1 MPIALSSIRNLLLP
15 GQWAITGMYE
25 QLPAVRKQIFKE
37 RKSNMALEQSTSM
50 RYIAQ
55 AFIKNEGAP
64 SAADNASGQRF
75 TYNQTHNELAVLFAI
90 TRKAIDDNLY
100 KAEFGPAIM
109 GLNQAFDRTNE
120 AFAAD
125 VLNSATTYN
134 TAISG
139 DGVAFAAINHPVDG
153 GTFSNLASPAA
164 DLNETS
170 LLNAQ
175 VAINANF
182 LDNAG
187 QRMNAKPKRL
197 VIPPQLEPVAIRLLK
212 TELRPGTAM
221 NDVNAI
227 LSTQGGIPD
236 GYTVWNYLTSQFA
249 WFLQTNQDGLV
260 YMNRVPYETDMS
272 VEFSTDNLLVKG
284 YQRNSYSYNEPRSM
298 YFSNP
303 TS

>member
-1 MPIALSSIRNLLLP
+1 MPVALSAIRNLLLP
-15 GQWAITGMYE
+15 GLWAVTGKYD
-25 QLPAVRKQIFKE
+25 QLPAVRKRIFKE

-55 AFIKNEGAP
+55 AYLKQEGAP
-64 SAADNASGQRF
+64 SQADNASGQRY

-100 KAEFGPAIM
+100 KTEFGPAVM
-109 GLNQAFDRTNE
+109 GLNEAFDRTNE

-125 VLNSATTYN
+125 VLNSAATYN
-134 TAISG
+134 AAIGG
-139 DGVAFAAINHPVDG
+139 DGVAFASTAHPVDG

-164 DLNETS
+164 SLNETS

-182 LDNAG
+182 RDNAN
-187 QRMNAKPKRL
+187 QRMNAKPRQL
-197 VIPPQLEPVAIRLLK
+197 IIPPQLEPVAIRLLK
-212 TELRPGTAM
+212 TELRPGTAQ

-236 GYTVWNYLTSQFA
+236 GYHVWNYLTSQFA

-260 YMNRVPYETDMS
+260 YMNRTPYETDMS

-298 YFSNP
+298 YFSFP

>member
-1 MPIALSSIRNLLLP
+1 MPVALSSIRNLLLP
-15 GQWAITGMYE
+15 GLWAVTGKYE
-25 QLPAVRKQIFKE
+25 QLPAVRKRVFKE

-55 AFIKNEGAP
+55 AYIKQEGAP
-64 SAADNASGQRF
+64 SQADNASGQRY

-100 KAEFGPAIM
+100 KTEFGPAVM
-109 GLNQAFDRTNE
+109 GLNEAFDRTNE

-125 VLNSATTYN
+125 VLNSATTYSA
-134 TAISG
+134 AIGG
-139 DGVAFAAINHPVDG
+139 DGKALAATDHPVDG

-164 DLNETS
+164 SLNETS

-175 VAINANF
+175 IAINANF
-182 LDNAG
+182 RDNAN
-187 QRMNAKPKRL
+187 QRMNAKPDML
-197 VIPPQLEPVAIRLLK
+197 IIPPQLQPQAIRLLK

-227 LSTQGGIPD
+227 LSTQGGIPN
-236 GYTVWNYLTSQFA
+236 GYEVWNYLTSQFA
-249 WFLQTNQDGLV
+249 WFLKTNQDGLV
-260 YMNRVPYETDMS
+260 YMNRTPYETDMS

-284 YQRNSYSYNEPRSM
+284 YQRNSYSYNEPRCI
-298 YFSNP
+298 YVSNP

>member
-1 MPIALSSIRNLLLP
+1 MPVALSAIRNLLLP
-15 GQWAITGMYE
+15 GLWAVTGKYD
-25 QLPAVRKQIFKE
+25 QLPAVRKRIFKE

-55 AFIKNEGAP
+55 AYIKQEGAP
-64 SAADNASGQRF
+64 SVADNASGQRY

-100 KAEFGPAIM
+100 KTEFGPAVM
-109 GLNQAFDRTNE
+109 GLNEAFDRTNE

-125 VLNSATTYN
+125 VLNSATTYQS
-134 TAISG
+134 AIGG
-139 DGVAFAAINHPVDG
+139 DGKALAATDHPVDG

-164 DLNETS
+164 SLNETS

-175 VAINANF
+175 IAINANF
-182 LDNAG
+182 RDNAN
-187 QRMNAKPKRL
+187 QRMNAKPRML
-197 VIPPQLEPVAIRLLK
+197 VVPPQLQPQAIRLLK

-227 LSTQGGIPD
+227 LSTQGGVPE
-236 GYTVWNYLTSQFA
+236 GYEVWNYLTSQFA
-249 WFLQTNQDGLV
+249 WFLLTNQDGLV
-260 YMNRVPYETDMS
+260 YMNRTPYETDMS
-272 VEFSTDNLLVKG
+272 VEFSSDNLLVKG
-284 YQRNSYSYNEPRSM
+284 YQRNSYSYNEPRCI
-298 YFSNP
+298 YVSNP

>member
-1 MPIALSSIRNLLLP
+1 MPVALSSIRNLLLP
-15 GQWAITGMYE
+15 GLWAVTGKYD
-25 QLPAVRKQIFKE
+25 QLPAVRKRVFKE

-55 AFIKNEGAP
+55 AYIKQEGAP
-64 SAADNASGQRF
+64 SQADNASGQRY

-100 KAEFGPAIM
+100 KTEFGPAAM
-109 GLNQAFDRTNE
+109 GLSEAFDRTNE

-125 VLNSATTYN
+125 VLNSSTTYQA
-134 TAISG
+134 AIGG
-139 DGVAFAAINHPVDG
+139 DGVALASTAHPVDG

-164 DLNETS
+164 SLNETS

-175 VAINANF
+175 IAINANF
-182 LDNAG
+182 RDNAN
-187 QRMNAKPKRL
+187 QRMNAQPRQL
-197 VIPPQLEPVAIRLLK
+197 LIPPQLEPTALRLLK
-212 TELRPGTAM
+212 TELRPGTAN

-236 GYTVWNYLTSQFA
+236 SYLKWNYLTSAFGWQ
-249 WFLQTNQDGLV
+249 LLSDQDGLIHFD
-260 YMNRVPYETDMS
+260 RIAYESDMS
-272 VEFSTDNLLVKG
+272 VDFTTDNLLVKG
-284 YQRNSYSYNEPRSM
+284 YMRDSFGYNDPRAA
-298 YFSNP
+298 YFSRP

>member
-1 MPIALSSIRNLLLP
+1 LLLP
-15 GQWAITGMYE
+15 GLWAVTGKYE
-25 QLPAVRKQIFKE
+25 QLPAVRKKIFKE

-55 AFIKNEGAP
+55 AYVKQEGAP
-64 SAADNASGQRF
+64 TQADNASGQRY

-100 KAEFGPAIM
+100 KTEFGPAVM
-109 GLNQAFDRTNE
+109 GLNEAFDRTNE

-125 VLNSATTYN
+125 VLNSAATYN
-134 TAISG
+134 AANGG
-139 DGVAFAAINHPVDG
+139 DGVAFASASHPVDG
-153 GTFSNLASPAA
+153 GTFSNIASPAA
-164 DLNETS
+164 SLNETS
-170 LLNAQ
+170 LLNGQ

-182 LDNAG
+182 RDNAN
-187 QRMNAKPKRL
+187 QRMNAKPRKL
-197 VIPPQLEPVAIRLLK
+197 VVPPQLEPVAIRLLK

-227 LSTQGGIPD
+227 LSTQGGVPE
-236 GYTVWNYLTSQFA
+236 GYEVWNYLTSQFA

-260 YMNRVPYETDMS
+260 YMNRTAYETDMS

-284 YQRNSYSYNEPRSM
+284 YQRNSYSYNDPRAV
-298 YFSNP
+298 YFSFP

>member
-15 GQWAITGMYE
+15 GLWAVTGKYD
-25 QLPAVRKQIFKE
+25 QLPAVRKQVFKE

-55 AFIKNEGAP
+55 AYIKQEGAP
-64 SAADNASGQRF
+64 STADNASGQRY

-100 KAEFGPAIM
+100 KTEFGPAVM
-109 GLNQAFDRTNE
+109 GLNEAFDRTNE

-125 VLNSATTYN
+125 VLNSATTYQA
-134 TAISG
+134 AIGG
-139 DGVAFAAINHPVDG
+139 DGVALGSTAHPVDG

-164 DLNETS
+164 SLNETS

-182 LDNAG
+182 RDNAN
-187 QRMNAKPKRL
+187 QRMNAKPRRL
-197 VIPPQLEPVAIRLLK
+197 IVPPQLEPTAIRLLK
-212 TELRPGTAM
+212 TELRPGTAN

-236 GYTVWNYLTSQFA
+236 GYLVWNYLTSQFA

-260 YMNRVPYETDMS
+260 YMNRTPYETDMS

-284 YQRNSYSYNEPRSM
+284 YQRNSYSYNEPRAI
-298 YFSNP
+298 YVSNP

>member
-1 MPIALSSIRNLLLP
+1 MPVALSSIRNLLLP
-15 GQWAITGMYE
+15 GLWAVTGKYD

-55 AFIKNEGAP
+55 AFVKQEGAP
-64 SAADNASGQRF
+64 TQADNASGQRYI
-75 TYNQTHNELAVLFAI
+75 YNQTHNELAVLFAI
-90 TRKAIDDNLY
+90 TRKAIEDNLY
-100 KAEFGPAIM
+100 KTEFGPAVM
-109 GLNQAFDRTNE
+109 GLNEAFDRTNE

-125 VLNSATTYN
+125 VFNNATTYN
-134 TAISG
+134 SAIGG
-139 DGVAFAAINHPVDG
+139 DGKALLATDHPVDG
-153 GTFSNLASPAA
+153 GSFSNLASPAA
-164 DLNETS
+164 SLNETS

-182 LDNAG
+182 RDNAN
-187 QRMNAKPKRL
+187 QRMNAKPRRL
-197 VIPPQLEPVAIRLLK
+197 IIPPQLEPTAIRLLK
-212 TELRPGTAM
+212 TELRPGTAQ

-236 GYTVWNYLTSQFA
+236 GYLVWNYLTSQFA

-284 YQRNSYSYNEPRSM
+284 YQRNSYSYNEPRSL
-298 YFSNP
+298 YGSNP

>member
-1 MPIALSSIRNLLLP
+1 MPIAISSIRSLLQP
-15 GQWAITGMYE
+15 GLWALTGKYD
-25 QLPAVRKQIFKE
+25 QLPAVRKILYQE
-37 RKSNMALEQSTSM
+37 RKSNLALEQSTSM

-55 AFIKNEGAP
+55 AYIKQEGAP
-64 SAADNASGQRF
+64 TQADNASGQRY
-75 TYNQTHNELAVLFAI
+75 TYNQTHNELAVMFAI

-100 KAEFGPAIM
+100 KTEFGPAVM
-109 GLNQAFDRTNE
+109 GLMEGFDRTNE

-125 VLNSATTYN
+125 VLNSAATYFS
-134 TAISG
+134 AIGG
-139 DGVAFAAINHPVDG
+139 DGVAFSSTAHPVDG
-153 GTFSNLASPAA
+153 ATFSNTASPAA
-164 DLNETS
+164 SLNETS
-170 LLNAQ
+170 LLNGQ

-182 LDNAG
+182 RDNAN

-197 VIPPQLEPVAIRLLK
+197 IVPPQLQPVAIRLLK

-227 LSTQGGIPD
+227 LSTQGGVPN
-236 GYTVWNYLTSQFA
+236 GYEVWNYLTSQFA

-260 YMNRVPYETDMS
+260 YMNRVPYEQDMS
-272 VEFSTDNLLVKG
+272 VDFSTDSLMVKG

-298 YFSNP
+298 YFSMA

>member
-15 GQWAITGMYE
+15 GLWAVTGKYD

-55 AFIKNEGAP
+55 AYVKQEGAP
-64 SAADNASGQRF
+64 STADNASGQRY

-100 KAEFGPAIM
+100 KTEFGPAVM
-109 GLNQAFDRTNE
+109 GLNEAFDRTNE

-134 TAISG
+134 AAIGG
-139 DGVAFAAINHPVDG
+139 DGKALADTAHPVDG
-153 GTFSNLASPAA
+153 GSFSNLANPAA
-164 DLNETS
+164 SLNETS

-182 LDNAG
+182 RDNAN
-187 QRMNAKPKRL
+187 QRMNAKPRRL
-197 VIPPQLEPVAIRLLK
+197 IVPPQLEPTAIRLLK
-212 TELRPGTAM
+212 TELRPGTAN

-236 GYTVWNYLTSQFA
+236 GYIVWNYLTSQFA
-249 WFLQTNQDGLV
+249 WFVQTNQDGLV
-260 YMNRVPYETDMS
+260 YMNRVAYETDMS

-284 YQRNSYSYNEPRSM
+284 YQRNSYSYNEPRAI
-298 YFSNP
+298 YVSNP
-303 TS
+303 SS